1 MISIKTHKNFS
12 NWFQVYSFGR
22 MMDEFS
28 QRAKAVE
35 FARSIALNK
44 QVDQINVLGRAV
56 KVKWS

>member
-1 MISIKTHKNFS
+1 
-12 NWFQVYSFGR
+12 
-22 MMDEFS
+22 MDEFS

-56 KVKWS
+56 KVK